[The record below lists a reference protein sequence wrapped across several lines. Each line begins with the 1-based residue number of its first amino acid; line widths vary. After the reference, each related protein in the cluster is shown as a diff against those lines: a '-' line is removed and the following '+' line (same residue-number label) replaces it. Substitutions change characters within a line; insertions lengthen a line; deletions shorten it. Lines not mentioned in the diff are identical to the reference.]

1 MAVSLGVNRS
11 FFEDPGRSPEA
22 LDLRAEPLPWKLGKP
37 GFPHRRS
44 WAADVSELGDFV
56 RLFKNLRSRR
66 TRRRRPRPERRRLS
80 SGRPPGCQPALFR
93 TFSRSP
99 EAPVLRAETR
109 LGRQESE
116 LSGSLRPGGR
126 PLGAGTA
133 SSGLSRTCAP
143 SDPFVAAPFR
153 AEAAIYLPP
162 GPASTACR
170 KESHKPSSCRTCRTP
185 PSHVQGNGIARACA
199 QGACDCAPGPDPTP
213 PVRLQIMPL

>member
-11 FFEDPGRSPEA
+11 FFEDPGRSPENSGSSGQA
-22 LDLRAEPLPWKLGKP
+22 PLQRFGKP
-37 GFPHRRS
+37 GFPRRRRE
-44 WAADVSELGDFV
+44 AADVSELGDFEKFF
-56 RLFKNLRSRR
+56 RDLRPLR
-66 TRRRRPRPERRRLS
+66 TLRHQPRPERRRLS

-109 LGRQESE
+109 LGQLESE

-126 PLGAGTA
+126 PLGVGTA
-133 SSGLSRTCAP
+133 SSGLSKACAP

-162 GPASTACR
+162 RPASTGCR
-170 KESHKPSSCRTCRTP
+170 KESQKPSSCRSRRASAPWTR
-185 PSHVQGNGIARACA
+185 HGDEARARTRA
-199 QGACDCAPGPDPTP
+199 
-213 PVRLQIMPL
+213 